1 MEFLI
6 SLAITVLLCMPAWYV
21 ARKRESWFG
30 WDYATVLGPLPFW
43 YALAL
48 ANVGSA
54 SMSNLIELLV
64 VAAFVP
70 LAVSG
75 RVFVADPLSKQPMRW
90 SLVVCGMCS
99 LVPLILRLAM
109 PALPE

>member
-6 SLAITVLLCMPAWYV
+6 LLVVMALLCLPAWYV
-21 ARKRESWFG
+21 ARKRQSWFG

-43 YALAL
+43 YALAVSR
-48 ANVGSA
+48 VGSA

-75 RVFVADPLSKQPMRW
+75 RVFVADRILKQPMRW
-90 SLVVCGMCS
+90 SLVVCGTCF

-109 PALPE
+109 PAIPE